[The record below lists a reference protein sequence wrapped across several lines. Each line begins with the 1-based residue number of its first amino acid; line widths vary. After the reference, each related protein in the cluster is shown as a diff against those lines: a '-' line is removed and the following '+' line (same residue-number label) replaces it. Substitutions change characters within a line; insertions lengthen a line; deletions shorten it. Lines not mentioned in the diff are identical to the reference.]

1 MGVIFDF
8 FWCVEKR
15 QGQLE
20 IKSNLFYREFICN
33 MESLNPLIACNKS
46 GEKRYSFHL

>member
-8 FWCVEKR
+8 FCVEKR

-20 IKSNLFYREFICN
+20 IKSNSFYREFICN
-33 MESLNPLIACNKS
+33 MESLNPLIAYNKT
-46 GEKRYSFHL
+46 GENRYSFHL